1 MQGKFKKQL
10 GLVDLT
16 FIGLGSIIGS
26 GWLFASQRAGE
37 IAGPA
42 AWISWIIGAVAVA
55 LLGFVY
61 AELGGSIPRTGG
73 TVRYP
78 EYSHG
83 PLVGY
88 LLGFASLIAF
98 ASVAGIEAEAMRQY
112 ADTWWTALGKD
123 NPTVLGWCVQLVV
136 LLIFFALNF
145 FSVNLFGKANT
156 VITAIKFIVP
166 VLTIIVLLTHMKVVN
181 FSSHGFAPYGFAG
194 IEKAVATAGIIFAYL
209 GFQQAVGFSGEAK
222 NPQRNVPIAIV
233 LAVVGSALLYVLLQI
248 SFVGALPTSSLAN
261 GWVGVEF
268 TSPFAN
274 VAAAIGLGWLSTI
287 ILADAVVSPSG
298 TANIYLSATARVIF
312 AWARTK
318 TFFKVFGKVDG
329 ASGVPR
335 PALWLSLIMAIVF
348 TLPFP
353 SWGKLVGV
361 VSSATVLTYI
371 LGPVSAHAFR
381 RTAPNLARPFRLAGM
396 GIISPISFIIASL
409 IIYWSGWQTD
419 RLLIGMQLLVWVL
432 YLIFNRLAPSGKVSF
447 AQQIKS
453 SWWLIAYYA
462 AMMIVSYLGSDTFG
476 GSNVLKTPWDQIIVI
491 LISLGAYYWGV
502 FTAVPNPEFD
512 LDDAPDSSPAVTAD
526 GSVTM

>member
-61 AELGGSIPRTGG
+61 AELGGSLPRTGG

-112 ADTWWTALGKD
+112 MDTWWTSLGSD
-123 NPTVLGWCVQLVV
+123 SPTLLGWFVQLVL

-156 VITAIKFIVP
+156 IITIIKFIVP
-166 VLTIIVLLTHMKVVN
+166 ILTVIVLLTHMKTVN
-181 FSSHGFAPYGFAG
+181 FSSHGFAPYGFSG
-194 IEKAVATAGIIFAYL
+194 IEKAVATAGIIFAFL

-222 NPQRNVPIAIV
+222 NPQRNVPIAIM
-233 LAVVGSALLYVLLQI
+233 LAVLGSALLYVLLQVT
-248 SFVGALPTSSLAN
+248 FVGALPGKFLTH
-261 GWVGVEF
+261 GWAGVQF

-274 VAAAIGLGWLSTI
+274 LAAALGLGWLSTV
-287 ILADAVVSPSG
+287 ILADAIVSPSG

-318 TFFKVFGKVDG
+318 TFFQLFAKVDNK
-329 ASGVPR
+329 SGVPR
-335 PALWLSLIMAIVF
+335 PALWLALVMAIVF

-353 SWGKLVGV
+353 SWSKLVGV

-396 GIISPISFIIASL
+396 GIISPISFVIASL

-419 RLLIGMQLLVWVL
+419 RLLIGMQLIVWVL
-432 YLIFNRLAPSGKVSF
+432 YLIFNRLAPSAQVSF
-447 AQQIKS
+447 GQQLKS
-453 SWWLIAYYA
+453 SWWLVVYYA
-462 AMMIVSYLGSDTFG
+462 VMMVVSYLGGTTFG
-476 GSNVLKTPWDQIIVI
+476 GTNILPTPWDQIVVI
-491 LISLGAYYWGV
+491 LMSFGAYYWGV
-502 FTAVPNPEFD
+502 YSAVPNPNFD
-512 LDDAPDSSPAVTAD
+512 VDADTDDATAH
-526 GSVTM
+526 VMETLK